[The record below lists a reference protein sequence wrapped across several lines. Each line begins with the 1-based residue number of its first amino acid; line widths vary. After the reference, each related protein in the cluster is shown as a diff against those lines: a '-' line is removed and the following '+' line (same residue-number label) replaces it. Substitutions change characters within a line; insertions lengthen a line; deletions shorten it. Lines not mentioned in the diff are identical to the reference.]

1 MTPQAFSYPIVA
13 NNGMIY
19 IPPFGLTES
28 IDYMLKFNP
37 KDETFTRIKLDVS
50 DCTEKWIWGTAW
62 RNKIIV
68 LPYNE
73 DNILII
79 DTDDD
84 SVEYSE
90 VEKGK
95 GKYIQGHIHGDNL
108 FALPY
113 GEHEPYDYVLNL
125 ALPYMYPDQEKL
137 KLPTNDCKKW
147 HTTQI
152 IDGIIYGLPRGE
164 SLDNSFNYRIEFD
177 CSNEEYELTDM
188 LPEWEDYEHDGF
200 NNKKYTTMAKVGN
213 RLYAPPYSENPN
225 FDVLTKFVDG
235 KWITERTGIKETS
248 RTYFAHSVA
257 SNGKIFCPPAGHEE
271 TWSEMLVI
279 DPSADNGHD
288 TYWHT
293 VNLGIGKESKK
304 FFAGV
309 ENSKGYLYFMPR
321 GGCVCEPESTWK
333 SQGDLTEILKLDI
346 RTEEFTTIDVS
357 KLFKDDTSIEKY
369 NKCVIL
375 DDVIYAFPYGQSKDF
390 HKLLIFDTLTE
401 KTRTMDL
408 RDV

>member
-1 MTPQAFSYPIVA
+1 MTPQAFSYPIIA

-37 KDETFTRIKLDVS
+37 SDRSFTKIKLKVS
-50 DCTEKWIWGTAW
+50 DCTEKWIWGTAY
-62 RNKIIV
+62 RNKIVV

-73 DNILII
+73 KDIIIL

-84 SVEYSE
+84 SVEYTP
-90 VEKGK
+90 VKKGK
-95 GKYIQGHIHGDNL
+95 GKYIQGHIHGDSL

-113 GEHEPYDYVLNL
+113 GENDPYDYVLRL
-125 ALPYMYPDQEKL
+125 ELPYMFADQYKL
-137 KLPTNDCKKW
+137 YLPNNDCKKW
-147 HTTQI
+147 HTTQM

-164 SLDNSFNYRIEFD
+164 SLDSYFNHRIEYD
-177 CSNEEYELTDM
+177 CSDEECKLIDM
-188 LPEWEDYEHDGF
+188 GSAWEDYENNGF

-213 RLYAPPYSENPN
+213 RLYAPPYSENAN

-235 KWITERTGIKETS
+235 EWISERTGIKGTS
-248 RTYFAHSVA
+248 RKYFSHTVA

-279 DPSADNGHD
+279 DPTKDNGRD
-288 TYWHT
+288 EYWHT
-293 VNLGIGKESKK
+293 INLGIGKESKK
-304 FFAGV
+304 FFAGI
-309 ENSKGYLYFMPR
+309 ENSQGSLYFMPR
-321 GGCVCEPESTWK
+321 GGCACEPESTWK
-333 SQGDLTEILKLDI
+333 SQGDLTEVLKLNI
-346 RTEEFTTIDVS
+346 YTEEFTTIDIS

-369 NKCVIL
+369 NKCVII

-401 KTRTMDL
+401 KAETIDL
-408 RDV
+408 RYV

>member
-235 KWITERTGIKETS
+235 KWITERTGIKGTS

-293 VNLGIGKESKK
+293 INLGIGKESKK
-304 FFAGV
+304 FCVIGMFADPERLSEIRKTRANTNQNIDLNLYTNVERIKEEV
-309 ENSKGYLYFMPR
+309 ENSKKMFKKFNWP
-321 GGCVCEPESTWK
+321 
-333 SQGDLTEILKLDI
+333 
-346 RTEEFTTIDVS
+346 TIDVTRRS
-357 KLFKDDTSIEKY
+357 VEETAASIVKIYEIKK
-369 NKCVIL
+369 NK
-375 DDVIYAFPYGQSKDF
+375 
-390 HKLLIFDTLTE
+390 
-401 KTRTMDL
+401 
-408 RDV
+408 